1 MTQVND
7 KYLKH
12 VEVKNP
18 ELLEILN
25 QYAKLHTT
33 PGFEENVHC
42 SSKQHMRQRPYYVGA
57 GYMQDIVDQGRAH
70 EGFPDE
76 MVGYNFKLS
85 EKSHM
90 IFEAD
95 ADPVFKRDFTHTLR
109 DLNDKMMNFLSVK
122 HNALAAIYPPGGFIS
137 WHNNA
142 NAPGYNLIFSYT
154 ENGTGWFDYI
164 HPETKEVVRCQDKP
178 GTWTCKAAYFGPYDQ
193 PENLLYHAAS
203 SEDEWRV
210 TVSYVFD
217 WSEASESFREMVLED
232 IQSPV

>member
-12 VEVKNP
+12 VDVKNP

-25 QYAKLHTT
+25 QYAKLHTIA
-33 PGFEENVHC
+33 GFEENVHLN
-42 SSKQHMRQRPYYVGA
+42 SAQHKRQRPYYVGEK
-57 GYMQDIVDQGRAH
+57 YMQEIVDQGTKH

-90 IFEAD
+90 IFERD
-95 ADPVFKRDFTHTLR
+95 ADPVFKRDFTHMLR
-109 DLNDKMMNFLSVK
+109 DLNAKMMNFLSVK

-142 NAPGYNLIFSYT
+142 NAPGYNLVFSYT

-164 HPETKEVVRCQDKP
+164 HPETKEVIRCQDKP
-178 GTWTCKAAYFGPYDQ
+178 GQWTCKAAYFGPYNE
-193 PENLLYHAAS
+193 PENVLYHAAS
-203 SEDEWRV
+203 SEDEWRI

-217 WSEASESFREMVLED
+217 WSEAAADFREMVLED
-232 IQSPV
+232 IASE